1 MEPSPRR
8 RPLIVLV
15 ALAAA
20 LLACIGGASGSP
32 PTEVA
37 SFATVTPGGR
47 ISVSLLTPTPAP
59 QDVLAGAATPIGPVA
74 TATAAAIQATSS
86 AMTATASAPTPTV
99 PGIFSE
105 PAECPAADV
114 PPLPGEPASFARY
127 DEVIGAYLSA
137 GGAVTVLEG
146 RLRSW
151 GALAEYGGLV
161 RADRD
166 FTGDGV
172 PEVLIVL
179 LNPDAAEFPFP
190 GDLYIF
196 GCDSGAYRL
205 LYQAGY
211 EGDRSAP
218 IIANTADGDVNG
230 NFVND
235 LVYAFQTCDGPACT
249 TGIQI
254 VEWNPTL
261 NSFDSL
267 LDAEVNEP
275 AAEVQVVDEEDD
287 GVSEV
292 VVTSGQVASEAAG
305 PQRERTVTLRWDG
318 VMYVVASVE
327 PGEATY
333 RIHMIHDGDTALYR
347 AEYADAAAL
356 YEQALAEDL
365 LSWEIPDEAEYLT
378 AFARFRLMQAYAAA
392 GNVDAAQAAYDALI
406 QTYQPPTPTPSAE
419 GEGGESE
426 DEGEGETGEGQ
437 EPTVTP
443 TLALLA
449 DRPGGAFVE
458 MANLFWREF
467 EADRNIVTACQAV
480 RNYARANPASY
491 SVLNDFG
498 YANPTYTAPDL
509 CPFGETT
516 PDATQTGL
524 PQDLP

>member
-8 RPLIVLV
+8 RLSIALF

-20 LLACIGGASGSP
+20 LLACIGGAPGDS
-32 PTEVA
+32 PTEAA
-37 SFATVTPGGR
+37 SFVTVTPGGR

-59 QDVLAGAATPIGPVA
+59 QDALAGAATPIGPVA

-99 PGIFSE
+99 PGIFAP
-105 PAECPAADV
+105 PAECPAPDV
-114 PPLPGEPASFARY
+114 PPLPNEPASFSRY
-127 DEVIGAYLSA
+127 DEVIASYLSA

-151 GALAEYGGLV
+151 GALTDYGGLV

-179 LNPDAAEFPFP
+179 LNPQAAEFPYP

-196 GCDSGAYRL
+196 GCDGGAYRL

-211 EGDRSAP
+211 AADRSAP

-230 NFVND
+230 NFLND
-235 LVYAFQTCDGPACT
+235 LVYAYQTCDGPACY
-249 TGIQI
+249 TGLEI
-254 VEWNPTL
+254 VEWNLTL

-267 LDAEVNEP
+267 LDEQIDEP
-275 AAEVQVVDEEDD
+275 AAEVQVVDAEDD

-292 VVTSGQVASEAAG
+292 IVTSGELASEAAG

-318 VMYVVASVE
+318 ARYVVTDIE

-333 RIHMIHDGDTALYR
+333 RIHVIHDGDAALYR
-347 AEYADAAAL
+347 AEYATAAAL
-356 YEQALAEDL
+356 YEQALSEDL
-365 LSWEIPDEAEYLT
+365 QSWEIPDEAAYLT
-378 AFARFRLMQAYAAA
+378 AFARFRLIQAYAAA
-392 GNVDAAQAAYDALI
+392 ENFEAAQAAYDALI
-406 QTYQPPTPTPSAE
+406 QAYSPPTPAPTAE
-419 GEGGESE
+419 G
-426 DEGEGETGEGQ
+426 EGEGETPEG
-437 EPTVTP
+437 EPTITP
-443 TLALLA
+443 TPALLS

-458 MANLFWREF
+458 MARLFWREY
-467 EADRNIVTACQAV
+467 EPDRNIIAACEVV
-480 RNYARANPASY
+480 RAYALADPSSY

-509 CPFGETT
+509 CPFGEVA
-516 PDATQTGL
+516 PDATPTDL